1 MIFSTLD
8 DKNECIGVF
17 LNGEIIYEKL
27 PNQITRTW
35 GYTPYLAGKD
45 IQYASLFVSTN
56 SIGAACPQAL
66 QDGWERITNKLQS
79 FFRSFKEAKI
89 DLGQV
94 CFYDLVPERFLL
106 EFCDLKCKIIEH
118 VFENYEEPKNYNHL
132 LSIVKLTQDIR
143 HRKLNI
149 SFENFDYR
157 KAVSFKSRQWLK
169 KLKKIDPHVKYNI
182 FGTKTGRLAAEKN
195 SFPILTMPK
204 EFRSVIKPTNDYF
217 VELDFN
223 AAELRTLLALS
234 GKEQP
239 PEDIHEWNAKNV
251 YKNITR
257 EEAKQR
263 IFAWLYNPEST
274 DYLSNKIY
282 GRDEVVKKHYD
293 GEQVSTFFNRSIPA
307 DDHHAL
313 NYIVQST
320 TADMVLEQAYRVFEL
335 LKEKKS
341 YISLLIHDSI
351 VIDLAQEDKQFLPEL
366 IEIFSKTKLGVFKV
380 NIKGG
385 LDYGNMREMKL

>member
-8 DKNECIGVF
+8 DKNECIGIF
-17 LNGEIIYEKL
+17 LNGELIYEEL

-35 GYTPYLAGKD
+35 TYAPYLAGQD
-45 IQYASLFVSTN
+45 IQYANLFVSTN

-66 QDGWERITNKLQS
+66 QEDWKKITNKLQS
-79 FFRSFKEAKI
+79 FFRSFNEAKI
-89 DLGQV
+89 DLNQV

-106 EFCDLKCKIIEH
+106 EFCDLKCKIVEH
-118 VFENYEEPKNYNHL
+118 VFSNQEKPKNYDHL
-132 LSIVKLTQDIR
+132 LNTMKLVEDIKQ
-143 HRKLNI
+143 RKLNI
-149 SFENFDYR
+149 SFENFDY
-157 KAVSFKSRQWLK
+157 KKTVSFKSRQWLK
-169 KLKKIDPHVKYNI
+169 KLKKTDPHVKYNI

-204 EFRSVIKPTNDYF
+204 EFRSIIKPTNDYF

-239 PEDIHEWNAKNV
+239 PEDLHEWNAKNV
-251 YKNITR
+251 YKGSTR

-274 DYLSNKIY
+274 DHLSNKIY
-282 GRDEVVKKHYD
+282 ERDAAVKKYYD
-293 GEQVSTFFNRSIPA
+293 GEQVSTFFHRTIPA

-313 NYIVQST
+313 NYIIQST

-351 VIDLAQEDKQFLPEL
+351 VIDLAEEDKQLLPEL
-366 IEIFSKTKLGVFKV
+366 IEIFSRTKLDTFKT

-385 LDYGNMREMKL
+385 LDYGNMKKMKL